1 MTVIMCAVSDER
13 SLTRLRAMP
22 DLVDK
27 VRQEIA
33 ARLEELRPLAR
44 DASDLQ
50 RALDALDGVALTAAD
65 DGGRRRSASPG
76 LFEHCPGSRGDR
88 SQISDAMMKHGEV
101 AGHVP
106 QVHCLRKVLWLV
118 TRRGIGLDELDAG
131 NEVR

>member
-50 RALDALDGVALTAAD
+50 RALDALDGVASTAAD
-65 DGGRRRSASPG
+65 DGAGGGQPVRDYSSIVRGPG
-76 LFEHCPGSRGDR
+76 GTGARYR
-88 SQISDAMMKHGEV
+88 M
-101 AGHVP
+101 
-106 QVHCLRKVLWLV
+106 R
-118 TRRGIGLDELDAG
+118 
-131 NEVR
+131 